1 MILVTND
8 DGIDSEGL
16 LRLKQALSDVDR
28 VEVVAPNRNW
38 TAAGHTKT
46 MHRPLRIAEVTL
58 ADGSPAYSSDGSPS
72 DCVALAFLGIL
83 DERPGLVFS
92 GINKGPN
99 LGSDLT
105 YSGTLA
111 AAMEGVVCGV
121 PAVAVSLAD
130 SYQWDFSYAAEFSAR
145 LARHILENGLEK
157 DVLLNVNVP
166 HVPRPEVK
174 GVVVTRLGKRI
185 YRDELIRPRLLLD
198 RRRAPGWRT
207 RGGHGHR
214 RSAREL
220 RLDHPDPDG
229 PHQPHLD
236 RADQRLESP
245 AVLTS
250 RESRVTSHEWSI
262 RRP

>member
-166 HVPRPEVK
+166 HVPRHKVK

-185 YRDELIRPRLLLD
+185 YRDELIRRTDPFGRDYFWIGGEPPAGELEEGTDIGAVHENYVSITPILMDLTNHTLIE
-198 RRRAPGWRT
+198 RISGWN
-207 RGGHGHR
+207 
-214 RSAREL
+214 L
-220 RLDHPDPDG
+220 
-229 PHQPHLD
+229 QPY
-236 RADQRLESP
+236 
-245 AVLTS
+245 
-250 RESRVTSHEWSI
+250 
-262 RRP
+262 